1 MGGQTMRALKQLGS
15 WMALGVL
22 LVAGMAAKAQQP
34 PPPQDGFGG
43 HRPPMEG
50 ALGPL
55 GGHGR
60 FWNNPEIV
68 AKLQLSDDQRKS
80 MDAIFLQHRTTLVDL
95 RGNLEKAEL
104 ALEPL
109 MKADQPDEAKIT
121 AQIDAVAQARSE
133 LEKANAKFLLAIRA
147 KLTPEQWKQV
157 QEYRAEHPGPMQR
170 WRQRGAQGGQPG
182 QPGPGTP
189 EGPQ

>member
-1 MGGQTMRALKQLGS
+1 
-15 WMALGVL
+15 
-22 LVAGMAAKAQQP
+22 
-34 PPPQDGFGG
+34 
-43 HRPPMEG
+43 MEG
-50 ALGPL
+50 AL

-121 AQIDAVAQARSE
+121 AQIDAVAQSRAE

-147 KLTPEQWKQV
+147 KLTPDQWKQV
-157 QEYRAEHPGPMQR
+157 QEYRAEHPRPMQR
-170 WRQRGAQGGQPG
+170 WRQRGAPG
-182 QPGPGTP
+182 APGTAAP